1 MIPVSTLY
9 DEYIERRKFTEQKK
23 PSWVYSSSPLKRV
36 GTMRWDKLSLMFLGV
51 KADPMGGPCLLDNQ
65 TSLNILVYSE
75 NWKITKKGIY
85 ETLLF
90 NKKMLVCIY
99 T

>member
-1 MIPVSTLY
+1 MGQVITYVF
-9 DEYIERRKFTEQKK
+9 E
-23 PSWVYSSSPLKRV
+23 
-36 GTMRWDKLSLMFLGV
+36 V
-51 KADPMGGPCLLDNQ
+51 KADPMGLLDNQ